1 MAGPRGDSRP
11 VARPRRIRRSLGVSG
26 EDPKKRGRVSSCVM
40 RYEYQ
45 RSRAAHPGP
54 DPDETYAM
62 TVYVSDTID
71 AGSDDQEVRFAPSP
85 PAASTASRRRDGRTK
100 RFASHRRR
108 RPRRPP
114 AYPSRHA
121 PPPPPPPSP
130 PVPFASRTSAAAP
143 AIPPDLDPSSSVSSH
158 PPTPQNP
165 TFVPLEDEDPDAAAW
180 EDPSED
186 GVLTRVLE
194 ACEEGEDADKVAS
207 LLGRMSVSV
216 DAVGADGDAPLH
228 LASLY
233 GHAPSFASSWRRA
246 RTPSCVTAT
255 GTPLHDASAGGFDD
269 VVDALLEAAKTRG
282 CLSEAADARDGDGE
296 TPLHTAARGGHVS
309 VVTRLVAA
317 GASRDASSDAGL
329 MPFHFAE
336 EGGTSNARARRT
348 ESPRRND
355 DEGVTT

>member
-1 MAGPRGDSRP
+1 M
-11 VARPRRIRRSLGVSG
+11 
-26 EDPKKRGRVSSCVM
+26 
-40 RYEYQ
+40 
-45 RSRAAHPGP
+45 
-54 DPDETYAM
+54 
-62 TVYVSDTID
+62 
-71 AGSDDQEVRFAPSP
+71 
-85 PAASTASRRRDGRTK
+85 
-100 RFASHRRR
+100 
-108 RPRRPP
+108 
-114 AYPSRHA
+114 
-121 PPPPPPPSP
+121 
-130 PVPFASRTSAAAP
+130 
-143 AIPPDLDPSSSVSSH
+143 
-158 PPTPQNP
+158 
-165 TFVPLEDEDPDAAAW
+165 PLEDEDPDAAAW

-233 GHAPSFASSWRRA
+233 GHAAVVRVLLEKGANPVVRDGDG
-246 RTPSCVTAT
+246 

-282 CLSEAADARDGDGE
+282 CLSEAVDARDGDGE

-336 EGGTSNARARRT
+336 EGGDVERACAPDRVSTPER
-348 ESPRRND
+348 
-355 DEGVTT
+355 